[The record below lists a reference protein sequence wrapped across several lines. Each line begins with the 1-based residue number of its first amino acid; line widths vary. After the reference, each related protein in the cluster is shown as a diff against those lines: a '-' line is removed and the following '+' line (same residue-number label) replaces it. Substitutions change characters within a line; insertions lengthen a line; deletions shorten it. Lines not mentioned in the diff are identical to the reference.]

1 MPTKAKATT
10 KVLPDHKKFKQ
21 LYRSLDNRMLGG
33 VCGGIAEYFEID
45 PSLVRLIFVVITLLG
60 GSGLLVYVVLWLVM
74 PTQMSKNY
82 PSDVVHQ
89 NAAEMKATAAKLG
102 KEFKVGQ
109 CATWSFGGMFLIL
122 IGLILLAK
130 YLGLFRLFDSGLII
144 GVVFVVLGVL
154 LLLKRQDQ

>member
-1 MPTKAKATT
+1 MPAKAKVSS
-10 KVLPDHKKFKQ
+10 KVTSNNPKFKQ
-21 LYRSLDNRMLGG
+21 LFRSLDNKMLGG

-60 GSGLLVYVVLWLVM
+60 GSGLLVYIVLWLVM
-74 PTQMSKNY
+74 PTPKSNTN

-102 KEFKVGQ
+102 RELKVGQ
-109 CATWSFGGMFLIL
+109 GTTMSFGGIFLIL

-130 YLGLFRLFDSGLII
+130 YLGFFRLFDSGLVI
-144 GVVFVVLGVL
+144 GAVFVVLGAIM
-154 LLLKRQDQ
+154 LLKRQD